1 MNHWTVTGCLV
12 ALLAAFVAAPSSAAW
27 ALPDR
32 AACNLNLA
40 KTFPK
45 RNVRSESGSSFVEAI
60 RPVSGA
66 RRDELVTKEVLDGNV
81 PGFIRTLT
89 PVTLSG
95 KLGGETVN
103 VTICVT
109 PDYLSIGDDRD
120 FVRVPVGLPAAARIA
135 SGLGFF
141 LPTTKMVDAIYLQ
154 ATVKLAPQPMPPT
167 SQMQSTDYFWAH
179 NRTVDDGRAR
189 AQAALGDLTA
199 GQKKDI
205 VLTNRLRSKQG
216 RVAIYGWHR
225 KNGRPI
231 QPLSTV
237 HGAEYADY
245 SHGVRLV
252 SSKAFVNGQPRN
264 LGDILQD
271 PQLSQIVSSEGP
283 IPGPDALLRS
293 FR

>member
-1 MNHWTVTGCLV
+1 M
-12 ALLAAFVAAPSSAAW
+12 LLAAFVAAQSDAAG
-27 ALPDR
+27 AVR
-32 AACNLNLA
+32 EQVACNLNLA

-45 RNVRSESGSSFVEAI
+45 RNGRSESGSSFVKAI
-60 RPVSGA
+60 RPVTGT
-66 RRDELVTKEVLDGNV
+66 RRDELVTREVLDGNI
-81 PGFIRTLT
+81 PGFIRALT

-95 KLGGETVN
+95 KLGSETID

-109 PDYLSIGDDRD
+109 PDYLSVGDDRD

-154 ATVKLAPQPMPPT
+154 AAVKLAPQPMPPT

-189 AQAALGDLTA
+189 AAGALGDLTA

-205 VLTNRLRSKQG
+205 VLTNRLRSKPG

-225 KNGRPI
+225 QNGRPI

-237 HGAEYADY
+237 HDAGYADY
-245 SHGVRLV
+245 SHGLRLV
-252 SSKAFVNGQPRN
+252 SSTAFVNGQPRS

-283 IPGPDALLRS
+283 IPEPNALLRS